1 MIHPYLRNL
10 RIRVHVNTVALL
22 KSICATVI
30 SSQNRNPAFSYY
42 LHPQRHGAV
51 KTGTNLKTFTNL

>member
-1 MIHPYLRNL
+1 LSRGHAMIHPYLRGL
-10 RIRVHVNTVALL
+10 RIGAHVNTVVLL

-51 KTGTNLKTFTNL
+51 NTSTNF